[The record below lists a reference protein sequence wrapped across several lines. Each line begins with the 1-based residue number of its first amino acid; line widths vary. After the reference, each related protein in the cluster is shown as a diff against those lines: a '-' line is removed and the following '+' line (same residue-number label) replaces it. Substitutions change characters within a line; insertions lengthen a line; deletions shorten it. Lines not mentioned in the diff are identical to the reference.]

1 MQALSAFLLGMYSP
15 VEHLR
20 YKAMAIT
27 HSFSSDNI
35 FATPRNK
42 HLSQTPET
50 DPQTNIRN
58 QACKIPSST

>member
-1 MQALSAFLLGMYSP
+1 MYSP

-27 HSFSSDNI
+27 HPSSSDNCL
-35 FATPRNK
+35 ATPRNK

-50 DPQTNIRN
+50 DPQTNIGN
-58 QACKIPSST
+58 QAYKNSAST